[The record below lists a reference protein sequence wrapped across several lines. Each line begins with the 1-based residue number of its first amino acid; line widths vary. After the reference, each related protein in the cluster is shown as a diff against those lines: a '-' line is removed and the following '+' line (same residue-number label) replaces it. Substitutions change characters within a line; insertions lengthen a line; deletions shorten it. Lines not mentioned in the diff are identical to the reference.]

1 MNFLAH
7 IYLSGNELDIQLGNF
22 IGDFVKGNDLLNFS
36 APLQAGIMLHRH
48 IDTFTDT
55 HEVVRESKLR
65 LRPDFGHYAPVIV
78 DVFYDHFL
86 ATNWHQHHS
95 EDLRQFTEAFYAAAK
110 GKGGELPERA
120 VRMLSYMSAD
130 NWLFHYQFIEG
141 IKWALTGMS
150 QRTRFDSHMEL
161 AHKALE
167 KHYDSFEA
175 EFNRF
180 FPELIH
186 SSSQHLEELKNRF
199 SL

>member
-7 IYLSGNELDIQLGNF
+7 IYLSGPERDIQLGNF
-22 IGDFVKGNDLLNFS
+22 IGDFVKGNQLQHFS
-36 APLQAGIMLHRH
+36 TPLQAGILLHRH
-48 IDTFTDT
+48 IDAFTDT

-65 LRPDFGHYAPVIV
+65 LRPGFGHYAPVIV

-86 ATNWHQHHS
+86 AANWRKHHS

-110 GKGGELPERA
+110 SKAAELPERA
-120 VRMLSYMSAD
+120 VKMLSYMSTD
-130 NWLFHYQFIEG
+130 NWLFHYQFIDG

-150 QRTRFDSHMEL
+150 QRTSFDSNMEL

-167 KHYDSFEA
+167 QHYHSFEN
-175 EFNRF
+175 EFNLF
-180 FPELIH
+180 FPELLH
-186 SSSQHLEELKNRF
+186 SSTQHLELLKNRF